1 LLLALYFSFLICR
14 VTEKSL
20 VPGNTPIIGQLGIIA
35 SLISLIANVF
45 FWCDCAFHQRSSGPF
60 MLVALYAES
69 LFRLTGQEASYNQRL
84 FRFFPDGK
92 ASLQKSVASLL
103 PPNLLRKLQRRKLVE
118 VGDGEE
124 QLVGRMYK
132 ML

>member
-1 LLLALYFSFLICR
+1 
-14 VTEKSL
+14 
-20 VPGNTPIIGQLGIIA
+20 
-35 SLISLIANVF
+35 
-45 FWCDCAFHQRSSGPF
+45 